1 MIARNE
7 GDQAPCAVRRMSG
20 VKILRQ
26 KRGGP
31 VASVQIGLP
40 EEAGGDRAPRPPS
53 LGERAQFAFKRT
65 RFETK
70 PLGYRELQTKIG
82 GRPDIGPP
90 QREYQIDFGA
100 PPSDALERQQ
110 LGHGSLVVGAGEPDK
125 IERAAGDQLGE
136 MAGIAHLLAAETA
149 GTKGRIVERKKGCRR
164 QRATEREEPSVH
176 RCRGI
181 DRHLLLENDVQK
193 RAKPI
198 AAAAKTRRTRMGED
212 AGKHRLG
219 SEDRYPLGETLRGI
233 GHRVALCPLAM
244 LVHGASFPCCGRS
257 YVIVRLE
264 PLARLYLARLSL
276 ARLSLARL
284 SLARLSLARGG
295 GVRVGRRIRTA
306 LLVIGLTVLLLGL
319 ALRIYMGS
327 GAEDRLKPGEAV
339 RISEL
344 RSPLPKNAFLACPPG
359 YCAAAEAITSPV
371 FDMAWDR
378 LREYWMEMISGE
390 MRIVRALADPGS
402 RRYVYIQ
409 HSPVFRFPDIITVEF
424 VSLGSDR
431 SSLALYSRSRYGE
444 YDFLKNRSRVERWL
458 LLLEKVAQPATP
470 SHKLTP

>member
-1 MIARNE
+1 MAPGHPPARHPRSDRPPSRRPTESRRESSSSSHRLVNRRMRGQMIARNE
-7 GDQAPCAVRRMSG
+7 SDQAPHSSRRRSG
-20 VKILRQ
+20 VKIRRQ
-26 KRGGP
+26 KRGRP
-31 VASVQIGLP
+31 VASMQIGLP

-70 PLGYRELQTKIG
+70 PVGYRDLQTKIG
-82 GRPDIGPP
+82 GRPDIRPP

-110 LGHGSLVVGAGEPDK
+110 LGPGSL
-125 IERAAGDQLGE
+125 
-136 MAGIAHLLAAETA
+136 
-149 GTKGRIVERKKGCRR
+149 IVDYQKGCRR
-164 QRATEREEPSVH
+164 QRAAECQEPSVH

-193 RAKPI
+193 RPEPI

-212 AGKHRLG
+212 AGKHRFG

-233 GHRVALCPLAM
+233 GHQVALCPLAM

-264 PLARLYLARLSL
+264 PP
-276 ARLSLARL
+276 
-284 SLARLSLARGG
+284 ARLSLARGG
-295 GVRVGRRIRTA
+295 GVRVARRIKMA

-327 GAEDRLKPGEAV
+327 GAEDRLEPGEAV
-339 RISEL
+339 GISEL

-390 MRIVRALADPGS
+390 KRIVRVLADPGS
-402 RRYVYIQ
+402 
-409 HSPVFRFPDIITVEF
+409 
-424 VSLGSDR
+424 
-431 SSLALYSRSRYGE
+431 
-444 YDFLKNRSRVERWL
+444 W
-458 LLLEKVAQPATP
+458 
-470 SHKLTP
+470 